1 MDSRGSSAPPVI
13 VLGVWRSGT
22 TLLKE
27 ILDHHTQLA
36 IPVESY
42 FLPAL
47 WVRYCA
53 KPDIE
58 RLLKDIDCV
67 AQVREWGVRAR
78 ELRALLPDRP
88 TFPDV
93 VQALYQRYA
102 HGRGK
107 LRFGDRTPHYMR
119 HLELLEH
126 AFSHPQY
133 VHIVRDGRDAALS
146 FAAMRARPRPRWI
159 WPRGI
164 ADYACRWR
172 HEVEA
177 ARGLGAVVGPQ
188 RYLELRYEDLIAR
201 PEVVVRDICAFL
213 DLTFEA
219 AMLDYYRDRDL
230 AVDPNH
236 PRLSEP
242 VSPGL
247 RNWRKQMSPSEV
259 RRFETIAGPLLGD
272 LGYERTTLRSKRDR
286 VRSLFDRALS
296 RGRIA
301 TGLPVPLFRRSFL
314 WPIKQRRQL
323 RRAGYRCD

>member
-1 MDSRGSSAPPVI
+1 MDFVGSSGPPVI

-22 TLLKE
+22 ALLKE
-27 ILDHHTQLA
+27 ILDHHSRIA
-36 IPVESY
+36 IPGESY

-47 WVRYCA
+47 WVRYRA
-53 KPDIE
+53 KPDIGS
-58 RLLKDIDCV
+58 LLEDIDCV
-67 AQVREWGVRAR
+67 PQVREWGVRSR
-78 ELRALLPDRP
+78 DLRSCLPDRP
-88 TFPDV
+88 MFPDV
-93 VQALYQRYA
+93 VRALYERYA
-102 HGRGK
+102 HSRGK
-107 LRFGDRTPHYMR
+107 PRFGDRTPHYM
-119 HLELLEH
+119 HQLELLEH
-126 AFSHPQY
+126 AFSRPRY

-146 FAAMRARPRPRWI
+146 FAAMRANPRPRWI

-164 ADYACRWR
+164 ADFACRWR

-177 ARGLGAVVGPQ
+177 ARELGAVVGPQ

-201 PEVVVRDICAFL
+201 PEAVVRDVCAFL

-230 AVDPNH
+230 AIDPNH
-236 PRLSEP
+236 ARLVEP

-247 RNWRKQMSPSEV
+247 RNWREQMSLSDV

-272 LGYERTTLRSKRDR
+272 LGYERTAPPSKWDR
-286 VRSLFDRALS
+286 VRGLFDRVLS

-314 WPIKQRRQL
+314 WPIKQKRQL
-323 RRAGYRCD
+323 RRAGYHV